1 MVFTQLLGQTHLVIL
16 QKRVVSQSMLNLPLS
31 VLISIVLE
39 SNLLFESF
47 LIVEVLK
54 DGDHLVDVVP
64 LELRSHGQIVLEHIS
79 CLGVLR
85 VVHLEST
92 RCCGGLLSVHAWRLR
107 LIIGV
112 EPGRVNW

>member
-1 MVFTQLLGQTHLVIL
+1 MPSSSLVTSTYL
-16 QKRVVSQSMLNLPLS
+16 HFKYWQ
-31 VLISIVLE
+31 
-39 SNLLFESF
+39 
-47 LIVEVLK
+47 EVLK

-92 RCCGGLLSVHAWRLR
+92 RCCRGLLSVHAWR
-107 LIIGV
+107 
-112 EPGRVNW
+112 

>member
-1 MVFTQLLGQTHLVIL
+1 
-16 QKRVVSQSMLNLPLS
+16 MLNLPLS

-85 VVHLEST
+85 VVHLDGT
-92 RCCGGLLSVHAWRLR
+92 RCCVGLL
-107 LIIGV
+107 
-112 EPGRVNW
+112 